1 MYTARILEKKNNFSV
16 NVLNA
21 GNETHDADSGDI
33 NKLLF
38 SAIVQSN
45 WFAISRIVDV
55 ADAKLLGFH

>member
-1 MYTARILEKKNNFSV
+1 MILDNCHMYTARILEKKNNFSV

-21 GNETHDADSGDI
+21 GNETHDSDSGDI

-45 WFAISRIVDV
+45 
-55 ADAKLLGFH
+55 